1 MGAQVILH
9 RFSLVL
15 SKCVGVAVM
24 RRSVACLSGLGL
36 ATGKIYFSETFGDG
50 WESRWTP
57 STWKESEGTQGKF
70 VAATGKWYKDAA
82 EDQGIQTSEDSK
94 FFGISAGFD
103 SFSNAGKDLIIQ
115 YQAKYEKDVEC
126 GGGYFKVGP
135 KMSDLTTFG
144 DPTPYNI
151 MFGPDKCGYT
161 KRTHLIFNYKGKN
174 VLKQADLSYKQEG
187 EGTSHLY
194 RMVLKKDNTVRVE
207 IDEDKIYEGSIKEDW
222 EVLKPKEI
230 PDPEDKK
237 PSDWSDESMI
247 DDPDDKKPSDW
258 VEDKRI
264 VDSDAKK
271 PDDWDDEEDGE
282 WEAPMKDNPE
292 YKGDWYGKR
301 ISNPA
306 YKGVWEAKKIANPEY
321 EDDDAVYKYSDFG
334 FIGFDL
340 WQVKGGTIFDNV
352 IITDDVAEADTFA
365 KKWKDLS
372 EVEKTKKKEEDD
384 KKAEEAKAAAASKD
398 DDKDDDDD
406 DEEEEK

>member
-1 MGAQVILH
+1 MISRA
-9 RFSLVL
+9 LVL
-15 SKCVGVAVM
+15 SG
-24 RRSVACLSGLGL
+24 LSTF
-36 ATGKIYFSETFGDG
+36 ANAKIYFSETFGDG
-50 WESRWTP
+50 WEKRWTV
-57 STWKESEGTQGKF
+57 SKWKESEGTQGKF
-70 VAATGKWYKDAA
+70 VAAAGKWFKDEK
-82 EDQGIQTSEDSK
+82 EDEGIQTSQDSR
-94 FFGISAGFD
+94 FFGLSAGFD
-103 SFSNAGKDLIIQ
+103 SFSNKDKDLIIQ

-126 GGGYFKVGP
+126 GGGYLKVGP
-135 KMSDLTTFG
+135 KLDDLTTFG

-174 VLKQADLSYKQEG
+174 VLKKSDLSYKQED

-194 RMVLKKDNTVRVE
+194 RMILKKDNTVRVE

-230 PDPEDKK
+230 SDPEDKK
-237 PSDWSDESMI
+237 PSDWADDSMI
-247 DDPDDKKPSDW
+247 DDPEDKKPSDW

-292 YKGDWYGKR
+292 YKGDWYVKR

-306 YKGVWEAKKIANPEY
+306 YKGFWEAKKIANPEY
-321 EDDDAVYKYSDFG
+321 EDDDSVYKYADFG
-334 FIGFDL
+334 FVGFDL

-352 IITDDVAEADTFA
+352 IVTDDKAEADSFA
-365 KKWKDLS
+365 KKWKELS
-372 EVEKTKKKEEDD
+372 EVEKAKKKEEDD
-384 KKAEEAKAAAASKD
+384 KKAEEAKAASDSKNDDDDD
-398 DDKDDDDD
+398 DDKDD
-406 DEEEEK
+406 E